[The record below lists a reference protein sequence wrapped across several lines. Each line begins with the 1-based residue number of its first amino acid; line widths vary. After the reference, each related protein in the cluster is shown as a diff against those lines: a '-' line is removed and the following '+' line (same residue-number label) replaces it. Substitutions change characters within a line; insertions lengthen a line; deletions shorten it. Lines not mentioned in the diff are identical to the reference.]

1 MGADGPQ
8 FWAYSRDMNFPRS
21 PELLSATASELV
33 VIDVQER
40 LLPAM
45 RDGERLVANIRRLLD
60 GAAVLGVS
68 TTATEQN
75 PAKLG
80 PTISLLAELLP
91 VRHAKMAFSAAECGD
106 LPTAWNA
113 AEIRQVVLCGIESH
127 VCVLQSALDF
137 LAAGFEV
144 HIVADA
150 VSSRNEQDHEVA
162 LARLASS
169 GATITTTEAVLFE
182 WCGTADRPEFKAI
195 SALVKG

>member
-1 MGADGPQ
+1 
-8 FWAYSRDMNFPRS
+8 MNFPRS
-21 PELLSATASELV
+21 PELLSAGASALV

-45 RDGERLVANIRRLLD
+45 RDGERLVANIRRLLE

-68 TTATEQN
+68 ATATEQN

-80 PTISLLAELLP
+80 ATVSPLAELLP
-91 VRHAKMAFSAAECGD
+91 VRHAKMAFSAAECGE
-106 LPTAWNA
+106 LLAAWNA
-113 AEIRQVVLCGIESH
+113 AEIRQVVLCGIEAH
-127 VCVLQSALDF
+127 VCVLQSTLDI
-137 LAAGFEV
+137 LAMGYEV
-144 HIVADA
+144 HVVSDA
-150 VSSRNEQDHEVA
+150 VSSRHQHDHDVA

-182 WCGTADRPEFKAI
+182 WCATADRPEFKAI